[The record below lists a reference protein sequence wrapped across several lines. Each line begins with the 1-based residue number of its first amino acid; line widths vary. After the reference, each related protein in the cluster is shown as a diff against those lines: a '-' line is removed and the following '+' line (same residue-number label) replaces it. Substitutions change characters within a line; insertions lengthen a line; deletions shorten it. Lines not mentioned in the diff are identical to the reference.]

1 MNEEGPTPLEPAAC
15 SRCDAMCAVGDNFCR
30 QCGASLHDNAQLPSV
45 RPNALPAIRQPSVQ
59 AVVVR
64 GAAVVAATKI
74 AELVARRMV
83 RNIFRR
89 NGRRNGRGDGKSEH
103 LPATLNDAEI
113 VPQEGAIVGEA
124 VIRETFLTRTI
135 HFRR

>member
-1 MNEEGPTPLEPAAC
+1 MNEEDLTPPEPVAC
-15 SRCDAMCAVGDNFCR
+15 GRCDAACAVGDNFCR
-30 QCGASLHDNAQLPSV
+30 QCGASLHGEPQLPTV
-45 RPNALPAIRQPSVQ
+45 RPSALPVVRQPSVQ

-74 AELVARRMV
+74 AELVARRIV

-89 NGRRNGRGDGKSEH
+89 NGKSEDS
-103 LPATLNDAEI
+103 PATSRDAEI
-113 VPQEGAIVGEA
+113 VPQEEAVIGEA
-124 VIRETFLTRTI
+124 VVRETFLTRTI

>member
-1 MNEEGPTPLEPAAC
+1 MRTVNEEGLTPPEPAAC
-15 SRCDAMCAVGDNFCR
+15 GRCDAACALGDNFCR
-30 QCGASLHDNAQLPSV
+30 QCGASLHGEPQLPSV
-45 RPNALPAIRQPSVQ
+45 RPSALPVVRQPSVQ

-74 AELVARRMV
+74 AELVARRIV

-89 NGRRNGRGDGKSEH
+89 NGKSEGH
-103 LPATLNDAEI
+103 PATTKDAEI
-113 VPQEGAIVGEA
+113 IPQEEAIVSEA
-124 VIRETFLTRTI
+124 VVRETFLTRTI

>member
-1 MNEEGPTPLEPAAC
+1 MNEEGPSPLEPVAC
-15 SRCDAMCAVGDNFCR
+15 RRCDASCAVGDNFCR
-30 QCGASLHDNAQLPSV
+30 QCGASLHDDAQRPSV
-45 RPNALPAIRQPSVQ
+45 RPNALPVVRQPSVQ

-83 RNIFRR
+83 RNLFRR
-89 NGRRNGRGDGKSEH
+89 NGKSEH
-103 LPATLNDAEI
+103 LPATSSDAEI
-113 VPQEGAIVGEA
+113 VPDEEAIIGEA
-124 VIRETFLTRTI
+124 VVRETFLTRTI

>member
-1 MNEEGPTPLEPAAC
+1 M
-15 SRCDAMCAVGDNFCR
+15 
-30 QCGASLHDNAQLPSV
+30 
-45 RPNALPAIRQPSVQ
+45 IRKPSVQ

-74 AELVARRMV
+74 AEIVARRMV

-89 NGRRNGRGDGKSEH
+89 NGKSEH
-103 LPATLNDAEI
+103 LPTTTSDAEI
-113 VPQEGAIVGEA
+113 VPNEEAPAREA
-124 VIRETFLTRTI
+124 VVRETFLTRTI